1 MLALAQET
9 NVPKTLRIAKGLA
22 LPLDVVTQT
31 LAILARKGSGKTFTL
46 RLLLERL
53 FRAGMQVVDLDPKGD
68 HWGVRSSADG
78 KGPGIGC
85 LILGGEHGDL
95 PLEPGAGEL
104 VAKLV
109 VEERVSVVLDLSL
122 FRKHEVATF
131 CTAFLENFYRLKA
144 REAYRTPVML
154 FVDEADAVAP
164 QKPQRGEERM
174 LGAIEDI
181 VRRGRQRGI
190 GCTLVTQRSAVLNK
204 NVLTQAQVMIAMRT
218 IAPQDL
224 AAMDAWIE
232 VHGTPEQRA
241 TLMESLPS
249 LPRGDAWVWSPGW
262 PTDEGIFQRVHV
274 DPIETFDSGAT
285 PAPGEKRVEP
295 KERADVDL
303 EALRRQMAATVER
316 VQANDPAALRR
327 RVAELERDL
336 AKKPA
341 AAAAEP
347 TKADPKLAAQVRN
360 LRKAVDQAM
369 KLLVTITADGFLKAG
384 GEVVDKAA
392 LQKAIEAAVQ
402 QVARQ
407 IETKLE
413 HRNREVER
421 LRSEAGRLLATLGA
435 LKDEQVVEMNV
446 AVRHQEPYAVTPA
459 RPAPSRA
466 APARANPGS
475 APEGGLDKAQRA
487 ILAVLAQFPEGRA
500 SGKLTLLSGYRWSG
514 GFRNALSALRTA
526 GLIEGANTAT
536 MTITDAGRA
545 ALGDGYDPLPT
556 GRDLVDYWLAHRS
569 LGACERAVLRVLLD
583 HPRGLAADDLTKA
596 AGYEWSGG
604 FRNALSSLRT
614 AGLLVGRNG
623 EVMRACDELLEAR

>member
-1 MLALAQET
+1 MRSVAVVHQEK
-9 NVPKTLRIAKGLA
+9 NVKMLRIAKELA

-53 FRAGMQVVDLDPKGD
+53 FKAGMQVVDVDPKGD

-95 PLEPGAGEL
+95 PLEPGSGEL

-131 CTAFLENFYRLKA
+131 MTAFLENFYRLKA
-144 REAYRTPVML
+144 REQYRTPVML

-285 PAPGEKRVEP
+285 PEPGQKRVEP

-316 VQANDPAALRR
+316 VKAADPTLLRR
-327 RVAELERDL
+327 RIAELERSLSGAQKQAAEYQRL
-336 AKKPA
+336 AQDVEQRPSKPA
-341 AAAAEP
+341 KEKRVEVPVLKDAQVKRLEALFERVSATAEKLGAAHGALVTEMGALAGRVLSFQSAARATPSPAVPRPAAPILPARRPIAPPATARAAAGEP
-347 TKADPKLAAQVRN
+347 
-360 LRKAVDQAM
+360 
-369 KLLVTITADGFLKAG
+369 G
-384 GEVVDKAA
+384 GEVSVGNSGLRRMLIA
-392 LQKAIEAAVQ
+392 LAQRPQGLTNQ
-402 QVARQ
+402 QLGVRAGVSSRSGTFSTYLGRARSQGWIDGRGHLKITDAGIVA
-407 IETKLE
+407 
-413 HRNREVER
+413 
-421 LRSEAGRLLATLGA
+421 LGA
-435 LKDEQVVEMNV
+435 YDL
-446 AVRHQEPYAVTPA
+446 
-459 RPAPSRA
+459 
-466 APARANPGS
+466 
-475 APEGGLDKAQRA
+475 L
-487 ILAVLAQFPEGRA
+487 PEGRA
-500 SGKLTLLSGYRWSG
+500 LADYWIREIG
-514 GFRNALSALRTA
+514 GGAARMLQALVDVYPA
-526 GLIEGANTAT
+526 GLTNEQ
-536 MTITDAGRA
+536 
-545 ALGDGYDPLPT
+545 LG
-556 GRDLVDYWLAHRS
+556 
-569 LGACERAVLRVLLD
+569 ERARISHASGTFSTYLGRLRALELVEG
-583 HPRGLAADDLTKA
+583 RG
-596 AGYEWSGG
+596 E
-604 FRNALSSLRT
+604 LR
-614 AGLLVGRNG
+614 AS
-623 EVMRACDELLEAR
+623 EELN

>member
-1 MLALAQET
+1 MLAPVKEE
-9 NVPKTLRIAKGLA
+9 NVKTLRIAKGLA

-53 FRAGMQVVDLDPKGD
+53 FRAGQQVVDLDPKGD

-95 PLEPGAGEL
+95 PLEAGSGEL

-109 VEERVSVVLDLSL
+109 VEERVSIVLDLSL

-144 REAYRTPVML
+144 REAFRTPVML
-154 FVDEADAVAP
+154 FVDEADAIAP

-232 VHGTPEQRA
+232 VHGTPKERA

-262 PTDEGIFQRVHV
+262 PSDAGIFQRVHV
-274 DPIETFDSGAT
+274 DLIDTFDSGAT
-285 PAPGEKRVEP
+285 PAPGERRVEP
-295 KERADVDL
+295 KQRADVDL

-316 VQANDPAALRR
+316 AKAADPALLRKRIADLERELAKPVRNIPGNIPAAKPPKIREVPVLKEAQVKRLEAVLERAEKREALAAATLKDFADAVEALR
-327 RVAELERDL
+327 DGL
-336 AKKPA
+336 ARATRPGVPSPA
-341 AAAAEP
+341 APRPAAPISAP
-347 TKADPKLAAQVRN
+347 HRPI
-360 LRKAVDQAM
+360 AVAPPPM
-369 KLLVTITADGFLKAG
+369 GPADG
-384 GEVVDKAA
+384 E
-392 LQKAIEAAVQ
+392 
-402 QVARQ
+402 
-407 IETKLE
+407 
-413 HRNREVER
+413 
-421 LRSEAGRLLATLGA
+421 
-435 LKDEQVVEMNV
+435 
-446 AVRHQEPYAVTPA
+446 
-459 RPAPSRA
+459 
-466 APARANPGS
+466 PGS
-475 APEGGLDKAQRA
+475 LDKAQRA
-487 ILAVLAQFPEGRA
+487 ILAVLVQYPEGCTA
-500 SGKLTLLSGYRWSG
+500 GKLTLLAGYRWSG
-514 GFRNALSALRTA
+514 GFRNALSALRSL
-526 GLIEGANTAT
+526 GLIDGPNTGT
-536 MTITDAGRA
+536 MRATDAGIA
-545 ALGDGYDPLPT
+545 ALGEYEPLPT
-556 GRDLVDYWLAHRS
+556 GRALVDYWLGHRS
-569 LGACERAVLRVLLD
+569 LGACERSVLRTLLE
-583 HPRGLAADDLTKA
+583 HPSGLAAAELATT

-614 AGLLVGRNG
+614 AGLIVGRNG
-623 EVMRACDELLEAR
+623 EVMRASDTLFS